1 MNVWHVKLCSGL
13 GGDNVLNES
22 GFVIVVKFPQ
32 GLGDDTVVCPLVF
45 AAGFDVVESWHDGY
59 GADGGFGSEVDGDG
73 HAVNAHGAL
82 AYPGFGFVW
91 GEHCG
96 RVRVVVGAGGFDVYW
111 CEVAGDVCGGLVIVF
126 GLFFLL
132 GGLGLLWC
140 GFFFLAATGYC
151 DKAEDYE

>member
-1 MNVWHVKLCSGL
+1 M
-13 GGDNVLNES
+13 
-22 GFVIVVKFPQ
+22 
-32 GLGDDTVVCPLVF
+32 VCPLVF
-45 AAGFDVVESWHDGY
+45 AAGFDVVESWDDGY
-59 GADGGFGSEVDGDG
+59 GADGGFGAEVDGDG
-73 HAVNAHGAL
+73 YAVNAHGAL

-132 GGLGLLWC
+132 LGGLGLLWR